1 MTDSETPPPMVRLED
16 VEKSYGTV
24 RALSRTSLEVAKG
37 EFLTL
42 LGPSGSGKSTI
53 LNIIAGMAGPS
64 SGSVW
69 IDGRDVT
76 AVQPSKRGIG
86 MVFQN
91 YALMPHMTI
100 FENIAFPLR
109 IRKVPKAEVRE
120 RVRKVLETVHLP
132 HVADR
137 KPKELS
143 GGQQQ
148 RVSIARCLVY
158 NPSLILMD
166 EPLGALDKGL
176 REHMQLEI
184 RRLHREL
191 GVTMI
196 YVTHDQEEALNMSD
210 RIMLMNGGQVE
221 QIASPTEIYRSPVTK
236 FAAESIGNAVF
247 LPATRD
253 AGGLARLGDGTPVEV
268 RRGATHGTGH
278 VMIRPENMRVLAD
291 PMLAQGENMIAGTL
305 RDTLVTGSTIKHFVE
320 LADESLVTVQ
330 ELANER
336 RSTLTRGAN
345 VLVAW
350 SAESGIFL
358 DR

>member
-1 MTDSETPPPMVRLED
+1 LTYSETATPMVRLVD
-16 VEKSYGTV
+16 IDKSYGAV
-24 RALSRTSLEVAKG
+24 QALAPTSLEVAKG

-53 LNIIAGMAGPS
+53 LNVIAGMVSPS
-64 SGSVW
+64 NGSVW
-69 IDGRDVT
+69 IDGEDVT
-76 AVQPSKRGIG
+76 SVQPSKRGIG

-120 RVRKVLETVHLP
+120 RVLRVLETVHLP
-132 HVADR
+132 NVANR

-158 NPSLILMD
+158 NPALILMD

-210 RIMLMNGGQVE
+210 RIMLMNGGRVE
-221 QIASPTEIYRSPVTK
+221 QIATPLDIYRSPVTR
-236 FAAESIGNAVF
+236 FAAESIGNSVF
-247 LPATRD
+247 LS
-253 AGGLARLGDGTPVEV
+253 ARHDGQGAASLEDGSIVNV
-268 RRGATHGTGH
+268 RHGAAKGTGH
-278 VMIRPENMRVLAD
+278 VMVRPESMRMLHDRSLA
-291 PMLAQGENMIAGTL
+291 LGENVVAGEL
-305 RDTLVTGSTIKHFVE
+305 QDTLVTGAIIKHFVR
-320 LADESLVTVQ
+320 LPNGTLMTVQ

-336 RSTLTRGAN
+336 RTILARGAD
-345 VLVAW
+345 VFVAW
-350 SAESGIFL
+350 PVDAGTFL